1 MSTHASQSQASLLK
15 NVLIITPLSLVG
27 RMGTFLIYVVLA
39 NWFGAPA
46 EMDFIYYYWGI
57 AVFLIELLSAASAYS
72 VLVPMLAEARAKS
85 ETEARRCVQSI
96 FSRYIVFMP
105 GLCCVLVFVS
115 WVVSQ
120 PFLPSTGLSPATTIG
135 LVCGFLCF
143 TIIAAARWMLKA
155 ILDTYQAFHLPAIA
169 QGLRA
174 ILVIGVIYLCQPFL
188 TWFSIPLALIIGE
201 LFQLIVL
208 FWRCCAVLNLSAL
221 HLKPSWQTTPYT
233 TQFLRQCLLMMGAA
247 ISDGLNPVVDRGMA
261 SSLGASSVSKLD
273 YALRLCAIPETLT
286 GVTLP
291 VLLSHW
297 AKISSIDSQSEK
309 RLKTDRESEGLCNV
323 IHCPASPHVV
333 LGCHTRIRSGATDLG
348 YSQTKSGVSAPPTG
362 TQLQRSVWQSV
373 VVLLILMV
381 PFLMCLYLFRVDIVK
396 LLYGHGELSEAGQFH
411 IASLLGI
418 YLLGMLPRLISR
430 LLIRAHLARQAH
442 RTVVTATL
450 IRLILNPFLNWFFM
464 QQWGLEGIAWSTAL
478 LSYPIL
484 VYIAFMFWRRT

>member
-1 MSTHASQSQASLLK
+1 MSTHVSESQASLLK

-208 FWRCCAVLNLSAL
+208 FWRCYAVLNLSAL

-297 AKISSIDSQSEK
+297 AKISSTDSQSEK
-309 RLKTDRESEGLCNV
+309 RLKTDRESEGFSL
-323 IHCPASPHVV
+323 
-333 LGCHTRIRSGATDLG
+333 
-348 YSQTKSGVSAPPTG
+348 GVSPPPTG
-362 TQLQRSVWQSV
+362 TQLQRSVGQSV

-381 PFLMCLYLFRVDIVK
+381 PFLTCLYLFRVDIVK

-484 VYIAFMFWRRT
+484 VYIAFMFWRRR

>member
-1 MSTHASQSQASLLK
+1 MSTHAPQSQASLLK
-15 NVLIITPLSLVG
+15 NVLIITPLSLIG
-27 RMGTFLIYVVLA
+27 RAGTLLIYVVLA
-39 NWFGAPA
+39 NWFGDPA

-72 VLVPMLAEARAKS
+72 VLVPMLADARAKG
-85 ETEARRCVQSI
+85 ETEAQRCVHSI
-96 FSRYIVFMP
+96 FSQYIIFMP
-105 GLCCVLVFVS
+105 GLCCLLVLLS

-120 PFLPSTGLSPATTIG
+120 LFLPSAGLPSSTTISI
-135 LVCGFLCF
+135 VCGFLCF

-155 ILDTYQAFHLPAIA
+155 VLDTYQAFHLPVIV

-174 ILVIGVIYLCQPFL
+174 ILVIGVIYLCKPFL

-201 LFQLIVL
+201 LFQLLLL
-208 FWRCCAVLNLSAL
+208 FRRCCTVLNLSPL
-221 HLKPSWQTTPYT
+221 HLRLSWQTTPYT

-261 SSLGASSVSKLD
+261 STLGASSVSKLD

-297 AKISSIDSQSEK
+297 SKISSPDSQPEK
-309 RLKTDRESEGLCNV
+309 RLRTGRESEF
-323 IHCPASPHVV
+323 
-333 LGCHTRIRSGATDLG
+333 
-348 YSQTKSGVSAPPTG
+348 PPTG
-362 TQLQRSVWQSV
+362 TQLQRSVGQSV

-381 PFLMCLYLFRVDIVK
+381 PFLMCLYLFRTDIVT
-396 LLYGHGELSEAGQFH
+396 LLYGHGALSEVGQVH

-430 LLIRAHLARQAH
+430 LLIRAHLARRAH
-442 RTVVTATL
+442 RAIVRATL
-450 IRLILNPFLNWFFM
+450 IRLILNPFLNWVFM
-464 QQWGLEGIAWSTAL
+464 QYWGLEGIAWSTAL

-484 VYIAFMFWRRT
+484 VYIAFTFWRQK